1 MHETVELIRALAWPC
16 VVVIFLV
23 LFHRQV
29 ASLLNE
35 LPKAIQRVRSVHAP
49 GVEIKLDMIGVELSV
64 AEKQATMISL
74 QLPPVPAPNKTEEGV

>member
-35 LPKAIQRVRSVHAP
+35 LPKAIQRVRSVHA
-49 GVEIKLDMIGVELSV
+49 
-64 AEKQATMISL
+64 EKQATMISL